1 MAGDGSV
8 KLIDEKTGKRT
19 DGRKFNELRPTKI
32 EVGVLNNADGSALIY
47 MGNNKILAAVY
58 GPREL
63 HPKHLALPD
72 RALVQCYYRMSTF
85 SVAERKSPAPSRRE
99 REISKVISDAL
110 NSVILTK
117 DFPRTTIDIYIQVL
131 QADGGTRC
139 ASLTAA
145 CTALADAGIPMR
157 GIISGVAAGL
167 VNDTVVLDLH
177 DIEDQKGS
185 GDIPIGYSAT
195 LDEISL
201 LQLDGVF
208 TIKQFEEAVKLAIE
222 GAKQIY
228 EIQKKAL
235 REKYA
240 LIRAEFAGESEE
252 EEAEEEDTIE
262 IVSQSLAESE
272 ASVDETAIDEVESEE
287 LEEKKTEEVSEVEEV
302 HEVEE
307 SVSEIEEVS
316 EVEDS
321 EVEEQDLVSDIA
333 EELNDELD
341 DEKELEEDITSLE
354 TGEPE
359 KNNEAITDDSSE
371 SVENETEHKEIDDL
385 EE

>member
-208 TIKQFEEAVKLAIE
+208 TIEQFEEAVKLAIE

-228 EIQKKAL
+228 EIQKEAL

-240 LIRAEFAGESEE
+240 QIRAEFAGEPEE
-252 EEAEEEDTIE
+252 EEAEEEDTME

-272 ASVDETAIDEVESEE
+272 ASVDETAIDED
-287 LEEKKTEEVSEVEEV
+287 VS
-302 HEVEE
+302 
-307 SVSEIEEVS
+307 SG
-316 EVEDS
+316 
-321 EVEEQDLVSDIA
+321 L
-333 EELNDELD
+333 
-341 DEKELEEDITSLE
+341 
-354 TGEPE
+354 
-359 KNNEAITDDSSE
+359 
-371 SVENETEHKEIDDL
+371 
-385 EE
+385 

>member
-359 KNNEAITDDSSE
+359 KNNESITGDSSE